1 MPSSPLPQGPSRE
14 ADHISIYSADADGSD
29 DSEADATGEDDID
42 ECEEFLL
49 YQSAHNSSEIPFP
62 SGSASRDIS
71 NDSTLVSTG
80 LSHVSRKLA
89 QRPSSSLTP
98 MTDDCG
104 PDGTTNSPSGSKD
117 GGPHPVYDLFSISSS
132 GATTPLTVASSRR
145 SSPAP
150 REEAPSVLNGNI
162 SPGTIVIRR
171 APRIPLPSKRKP
183 VDGLAEGRTRKRARM
198 TLDYVAVPPFP
209 AGVSRDDYEPSTS
222 SGLRQP
228 CALSPEVIDITSS
241 SSTSRVTT
249 PTRSRAASVSTVTG
263 SHDSVFDLIID
274 TVMSPPPERKRL
286 SSPTPRRMSRA
297 VSTRRTFDSIADA
310 LNNLN
315 EDVSSS
321 DDDEEEEEEEE
332 HIVRVDRRRRPSGSR
347 PTKVARSTAKR
358 PRKRPSDADAYNPRP
373 SGVKRKKTAERRE
386 LSCSTW
392 HTTPKH
398 TLVASTSATPKD
410 TSPPHRSFSPER
422 QPSERPEQV
431 EGRPPSSRPP
441 EDVEPPPPI
450 ILPIT
455 TSSLR
460 SRAAVLLNSRFI
472 SWDDADR
479 KSRHAQAL
487 QQAWEEDAIVF
498 DLTVRPPTSDKQW
511 VKVAKEEPNGEEIP
525 PTLEARVTQPMQEA
539 PYIVEAESSATSYT
553 GPQGITP
560 PLQPPEFDEAPSE
573 SFNDQANP
581 ALTLLYPDDFS
592 TSPTTQSND
601 HFTPPPIHY
610 SQMPTCATPA
620 ELQDLSF
627 RFTVTAPGI
636 HSYDFSAP
644 APTEPPQ
651 ATVPPSPH
659 ASAAGTSTTELP
671 AVDPLDVFNTD
682 FLSVTDEHLSATGT
696 HGRPTRPASPIPLE
710 TASYNNLHIPFGG
723 TEGGPL
729 YGLEDDLQG
738 RVDHWM
744 HDTGLSAEL
753 PPQDLHGLALSAP
766 ASTSAEP
773 QNVAGALLEVPA
785 APFAPSCSAR
795 GRSRSPGCSIVS
807 SRPSSP
813 ASSRAG
819 SSRDRS
825 PSVPLATQSR
835 KRKRRAGVLPPPE
848 MVGPDAK
855 VNYKTFKWPMKAGVP
870 YTKLCHQCRQAGST
884 SRLAMVCACG
894 KHYCSRCIIL
904 RYHGVIEFDSK
915 ADFTCPHCERYCSCD
930 LCCRDRGE
938 AFISLK
944 DFMESR
950 GVDGA
955 STSTL
960 HASPPP
966 EMDATIEMNH
976 MGAPSRSCSPAR
988 RRATR
993 RPFVVQ
999 RRSGPV
1005 TFWGTMYD
1013 LEGVSVGPAYGR
1025 EVADEDPGNE
1035 VVSRPD
1041 APQAA
1046 HARRATSRRM
1056 FIGAVQKSWGRIDKR
1071 KITFTDGQGGRGG
1084 REISTGAHLYVGNRT
1099 NLMRPIVPA
1108 DEEEEED
1115 DAPIT
1120 SIQWTRDSTVPPP
1133 AWDSEDIGIRD
1144 EHVVAANALQN
1155 LLNFELGGG
1164 DWEPYSSTPA

>member
-1 MPSSPLPQGPSRE
+1 MPSFPLPQGSSRE

-29 DSEADATGEDDID
+29 DSEADAAGEDDID

-49 YQSAHNSSEIPFP
+49 YQSAHNSPEIPFP
-62 SGSASRDIS
+62 SASTSRDIS
-71 NDSTLVSTG
+71 NDSTLVSMG
-80 LSHVSRKLA
+80 LNHVSKKLA
-89 QRPSSSLTP
+89 QHPPFSSTP
-98 MTDDCG
+98 TTDDCG
-104 PDGTTNSPSGSKD
+104 PDGTINPPSVPKER
-117 GGPHPVYDLFSISSS
+117 GPRSVHDLFSISSS
-132 GATTPLTVASSRR
+132 GETTPLTVASSSR
-145 SSPAP
+145 STPAP
-150 REEAPSVLNGNI
+150 REAPLVLNGNI
-162 SPGTIVIRR
+162 SPGTVVIHR

-183 VDGLAEGRTRKRARM
+183 AGGLAEGRTRKRARM
-198 TLDYVAVPPFP
+198 TLDYVAVPSFP

-222 SGLRQP
+222 SGLRQRP
-228 CALSPEVIDITSS
+228 APSPEVIDITSS
-241 SSTSRVTT
+241 SSSSRVTT
-249 PTRSRAASVSTVTG
+249 PTRSRAASVSTARE
-263 SHDSVFDLIID
+263 SHDSIFDLIID
-274 TVMSPPPERKRL
+274 TVMSPPPERMRL
-286 SSPTPRRMSRA
+286 SSPAPLRAPRA
-297 VSTRRTFDSIADA
+297 ASTRRTFDSLADA

-321 DDDEEEEEEEE
+321 DDEEEEEEG
-332 HIVRVDRRRRPSGSR
+332 IATLDRRRRPSGSR
-347 PTKVARSTAKR
+347 PTRAARSPAKR
-358 PRKRPSDADAYNPRP
+358 PRKRPSDADAYNPRT
-373 SGVKRKKTAERRE
+373 SGVRRKKTADKRE
-386 LSCSTW
+386 LSCSTR
-392 HTTPKH
+392 HPTPKH
-398 TLVASTSATPKD
+398 TLSSLSATPKD
-410 TSPPHRSFSPER
+410 TPSPHHSLSPER
-422 QPSERPEQV
+422 RPSEWSEQV
-431 EGRPPSSRPP
+431 ESLLPSSSPP
-441 EDVEPPPPI
+441 EDVGPPPPI
-450 ILPIT
+450 ILPIA

-460 SRAAVLLNSRFI
+460 SRAAVLLNSRHI
-472 SWDDADR
+472 SWDDSAR
-479 KSRHAQAL
+479 QSRHAQAL
-487 QQAWEEDAIVF
+487 RQAWEEEPIVF

-525 PTLEARVTQPMQEA
+525 PILERQNPQHVRETSDR
-539 PYIVEAESSATSYT
+539 VEAESSATSYT
-553 GPQGITP
+553 GFQGIMP
-560 PLQPPEFDEAPSE
+560 PLQPPEDDGAHSE
-573 SFNDQANP
+573 PLDDQMNP

-592 TSPTTQSND
+592 ISPTTQSND
-601 HFTPPPIHY
+601 HFTPPPLHY

-627 RFTVTAPGI
+627 RFTVTAPSI
-636 HSYDFSAP
+636 HSYEIAAIAP
-644 APTEPPQ
+644 SDPPQ
-651 ATVPPSPH
+651 TIAPPSPH
-659 ASAAGTSTTELP
+659 VSAAGTSTTELP
-671 AVDPLDVFNTD
+671 VVDPHDVFNTD
-682 FLSVTDEHLSATGT
+682 FLSVTDDHLSATGT
-696 HGRPTRPASPIPLE
+696 HGRPTRAASPVPFSTE
-710 TASYNNLHIPFGG
+710 PSTYNILHIPFGG
-723 TEGGPL
+723 TEEAPL

-738 RVDHWM
+738 RVDNWM
-744 HDTGLSAEL
+744 HGAGLAAE
-753 PPQDLHGLALSAP
+753 PPSQDLHGLAPSAP

-795 GRSRSPGCSIVS
+795 GRSRSPGYSVVS

-835 KRKRRAGVLPPPE
+835 KRKRRAGVHPPPD
-848 MVGPDAK
+848 MAGPDAK
-855 VNYKTFKWPMKAGVP
+855 VNYKTFKWPMKAGIP

-904 RYHGVIEFDSK
+904 RYHGVIDFDPK
-915 ADFTCPHCERYCSCD
+915 ADFTCPHCEKYCSCD

-944 DFMESR
+944 DFMDSR
-950 GVDGA
+950 AVDGA
-955 STSTL
+955 STSVL

-976 MGAPSRSCSPAR
+976 MDGPSRSYSPAR

-999 RRSGPV
+999 RRGGPV

-1013 LEGVSVGPAYGR
+1013 LEGVLVGKAYGR
-1025 EVADEDPGNE
+1025 EVADEDPGNA

-1046 HARRATSRRM
+1046 HARRATGRRM

-1071 KITFTDGQGGRGG
+1071 KITFADGQGGRGD

-1108 DEEEEED
+1108 DEEEAED

-1120 SIQWTRDSTVPPP
+1120 SIQWTRDSSVPPP

-1155 LLNFELGGG
+1155 LLDFELGGG
-1164 DWEPYSSTPA
+1164 DWEPYSSIPA